1 MADELHDECGVFG
14 IYGDN
19 QAALKSYW
27 GTFSLQHRGQESA
40 GLAVLQGEEITVHK
54 GMGLVTEALKIEE
67 ESQRTG
73 HAAIGHVRYSTTGE
87 SSIVNAQPLL
97 MKTRF
102 GLLALG
108 QNGNLVNAQ
117 ELRQRLEAE
126 GAIFQGTTDSEVLAH
141 LIARS
146 HQTSFYEALR
156 DSLQQLQG
164 GFAFTVLT
172 DDALYGARDPHG
184 IRPLALGQTE
194 DGAYLL
200 ASESCAFDVIG
211 ARYIREIDPGELIT
225 IRDKTIETD
234 RFVNFQ
240 APRALCSFEM
250 IYFAR
255 PDSHMEGQSTH
266 VVRRRLGEILAHE
279 APAQADLVIGVPDS
293 SIPAAMGYAQA
304 ARLPFDFGLVKNRYV
319 ARTFIA
325 PNQALRESGVQLKLS
340 AVREVVEG
348 KRLVLVDDSLVR
360 GTTSR
365 HLVQILRHAGA
376 TEVHM
381 RIASPPYTDPC
392 HYGIDTSRATE
403 LAARNMSI
411 EEIRDMVGA
420 DSLAYLSIDGLRRG
434 LSQEGWCMA
443 CFGAGYPVPLTNDL
457 NVSVSAT
464 KGGPKS
470 HEFR

>member
-1 MADELHDECGVFG
+1 MADEMHDECGVFG
-14 IYGDN
+14 IFGDN
-19 QAALKSYW
+19 QAALKAYW

-40 GLAVLQGEEITVHK
+40 GLAVLNDEAISVHK
-54 GMGLVTEALKIEE
+54 DMGLVTEALKIEQE
-67 ESQRTG
+67 GERPG
-73 HAAIGHVRYSTTGE
+73 NAAIGHVRYSTTGE

-108 QNGNLVNAQ
+108 QNGNLINAAD
-117 ELRQRLEAE
+117 LRHRLENE

-146 HQTSFYEALR
+146 HRDSFYDALGA
-156 DSLQQLQG
+156 SLAQLEG
-164 GFAFTVLT
+164 GFAFTILT
-172 DDALYGARDPHG
+172 RDALYGARDAHG

-194 DGAYLL
+194 EGAYIL

-211 ARYIREIDPGELIT
+211 AHYLRDIEPGELIT
-225 IRDKTIETD
+225 VKAHIIDTD
-234 RFVNFQ
+234 RFVEEI

-266 VVRRRLGEILAHE
+266 IVRRRLGEILASE
-279 APAQADLVIGVPDS
+279 APAEADVIVGVPDS
-293 SIPAAMGYAQA
+293 SIPAAMGYAHA
-304 ARLPFDFGLVKNRYV
+304 AHLPFDLGLVKNRYV

-348 KRLVLVDDSLVR
+348 KRIVLVDDSLIR

-365 HLVQILRHAGA
+365 HLVQMLRHAGA

-381 RIASPPYTDPC
+381 RIASPPYTEPC
-392 HYGIDTSRATE
+392 YYGIDTSRATE
-403 LAARNMSI
+403 LAARNMSV
-411 EEIRDMVGA
+411 EQIRKMVGA
-420 DSLAYLSIDGLRRG
+420 DSLAYLSIDGLRQGLSPQG
-434 LSQEGWCMA
+434 LSQQGGWCMA
-443 CFGAGYPVPLTNDL
+443 CFGAGYPVALHNERISS
-457 NVSVSAT
+457 VSVT
-464 KGGPKS
+464 KGG
-470 HEFR
+470 R

>member
-1 MADELHDECGVFG
+1 MAQELHDECGVFG
-14 IYGDN
+14 IYGDP

-40 GLAVLQGEEITVHK
+40 GLAVLHEDAITVNK
-54 GMGLVTEALKIEE
+54 GMGLVTEALKVEQ
-67 ESQRTG
+67 ESQRIG

-87 SSIVNAQPLL
+87 SSLVNAQPLL

-108 QNGNLVNAQ
+108 QNGNLVNG
-117 ELRQRLEAE
+117 ESLRERLESQ

-146 HQTSFYEALR
+146 AEPSFYDALKE
-156 DSLQQLQG
+156 SLRLLEG

-172 DDALYGARDPHG
+172 PQALYGARDVHG
-184 IRPLALGQTE
+184 IRPLALGQTKE
-194 DGAYLL
+194 GAYIL
-200 ASESCAFDVIG
+200 ASESCAFDVVG
-211 ARYIREIDPGELIT
+211 ARYVRDIEPGELVRIN
-225 IRDKTIETD
+225 DDGIETD
-234 RFVNFQ
+234 RFVEKKSE
-240 APRALCSFEM
+240 RALCAFEM

-255 PDSHMEGQSTH
+255 PDSRMEGQSTH
-266 VVRRRLGEILAHE
+266 VVRRRLGQILAQE
-279 APAQADLVIGVPDS
+279 APARADVVVGVPDS

-304 ARLPFDFGLVKNRYV
+304 SGLPFDFGLVKNRYV

-325 PNQALRESGVQLKLS
+325 PSQALRESAVQMKLS
-340 AVREVVEG
+340 AVRDVVFG
-348 KRLVLVDDSLVR
+348 KRVILVDDSLVR

-365 HLVQILRHAGA
+365 HLVQLLRQAGA

-403 LAARNMSI
+403 LAARNMNI
-411 EEIRDMVGA
+411 EEIRTMVGA
-420 DSLAYLSIDGLRRG
+420 DSLAYLSLQGLKTG
-434 LSQEGWCMA
+434 LGQQGWCMA
-443 CFGAGYPVPLTNDL
+443 CFGAGYPVPLEEQPVL
-457 NVSVSAT
+457 PLMQRPIGV
-464 KGGPKS
+464 KGD
-470 HEFR
+470 